1 MERQIQDAAKA
12 AATAAVT
19 AALEAVQAQQQPRII
34 VQKQLVIH
42 PFEINNDLLVQ
53 GLEFLD
59 YISQFDF
66 ACASANITEADDKK
80 NNLLTFGGKSIRD
93 INASISDDDVEGAD
107 VYEKLINKCKK
118 RFIST
123 DQEQIARANFF
134 SARILTSENIIE
146 FYLRLKK
153 IQGYCNFSKLNGDQ
167 KDELLRDILLA
178 NCNNAKIQTY
188 CWTHKTNLKDT
199 LTHIS
204 TSLDVQAQSKRIN
217 KVSETSVNQIDSRA
231 QNTSSNRKCPNCL
244 LDARHR
250 ICFAKGKECK
260 KCGKIGHFARAC
272 RGGQPP
278 SSTGNNYKYPPTGN
292 GNRFNGNGNRFNRS
306 QQFQRSG
313 GRRQFTRQI
322 NSNSDLDVNEGNQVL
337 DDNPND
343 EIPARFEHDHNTQ
356 IDKHDEISTSFS
368 RHISLSDHI

>member
-1 MERQIQDAAKA
+1 MASAEEIRDAATA

-19 AALEAVQAQQQPRII
+19 AALAGIQAQQPQVI

-42 PFEINNDLLVQ
+42 PFEISSDLLAQ
-53 GLEFLD
+53 GLDFLD
-59 YISQFDF
+59 YIEQFEF
-66 ACASANITEADDKK
+66 ACASANIKEADDKK

-93 INASISDDDVEGAD
+93 IHASIADDDVDGAD
-107 VYEKLINKCKK
+107 VYAKLINKCKK

-153 IQGYCNFSKLNGDQ
+153 IQGYCNFSNLNGAQ

-178 NCNNAKIQTY
+178 NCNNSKIQTY
-188 CWTHKTNLKDT
+188 CWAHKTNLKDT

-204 TSLDVQAQSKRIN
+204 TSLNVQAQSKRIN
-217 KVSETSVNQIDSRA
+217 KVSEASVNQIDSRA
-231 QNTSSNRKCPNCL
+231 QNNSNGRKCPNCL
-244 LDARHR
+244 LDPRHR
-250 ICFAKGKECK
+250 VCFARGKDCK

-278 SSTGNNYKYPPTGN
+278 TSSGNNNKYPPTGN
-292 GNRFNGNGNRFNRS
+292 GNRFTRP
-306 QQFQRSG
+306 QQFQRGG

-322 NSNSDLDVNEGNQVL
+322 NSNTDLDFDQGHQVL
-337 DDNPND
+337 NDHPNN
-343 EIPARFEHDHNTQ
+343 EVPATFEHDNNPQTDQ
-356 IDKHDEISTSFS
+356 NDDISASFS